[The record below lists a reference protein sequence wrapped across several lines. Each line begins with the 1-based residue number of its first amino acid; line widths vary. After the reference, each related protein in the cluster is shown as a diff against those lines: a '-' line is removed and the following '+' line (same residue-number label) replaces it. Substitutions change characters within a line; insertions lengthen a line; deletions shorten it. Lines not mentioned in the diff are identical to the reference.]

1 MALKQEHQTLRVAKR
16 LNLYTVQLGDKLQ
29 VQAASNYLILSFKN
43 GAHVDSYS
51 SSDCSPALKHWAAEG
66 VTEATVVSASELE
79 VVLEATKQKL
89 SFPELKPVW
98 EGWITGLSHHQY
110 REVKSCIRTGYHVT
124 VSPISDNLYDPEAI
138 AVSVLGKQIG
148 WIPKND
154 KGILPILLAA
164 AAKDCGIVVQAV
176 VLEHNE
182 MHAGDTHYQACVYIQ
197 VLSNYWDWKEAQKY
211 KQQQLQQ
218 PQQQTKPVTIV
229 KETKMAKLAQ
239 VIATNKSAVTT
250 AAQLEA
256 GRIANKYASKLISG
270 KLPMMVRG
278 YADTPVARLLLANTV
293 SFVASNYSEKLGDKS
308 AIVQSVADAM
318 VVSAY
323 SEMLAHFDIDSFIEE
338 FFSSKEMK
346 RVGALLKT
354 DSDEETEAPVSR
366 RRRNT
371 SQEGDK

>member
-1 MALKQEHQTLRVAKR
+1 MET
-16 LNLYTVQLGDKLQ
+16 
-29 VQAASNYLILSFKN
+29 KN
-43 GAHVDSYS
+43 
-51 SSDCSPALKHWAAEG
+51 
-66 VTEATVVSASELE
+66 
-79 VVLEATKQKL
+79 
-89 SFPELKPVW
+89 PELKPVW

-110 REVKSCIRTGYHVT
+110 REVKSGIRAGYHVT
-124 VSPISDNLYDPEAI
+124 VAPISDNLYDPEAI

-148 WIPKND
+148 WVPKND
-154 KGILPILLAA
+154 KGMLPILLAA
-164 AAKDCGIVVQAV
+164 AAKDRDIVVQAV
-176 VLEHNE
+176 VLEHNV
-182 MHAGDTHYQACVYIQ
+182 MHAGDTHYQMCLRIQ
-197 VLSNYWDWKEAQKY
+197 VLSNYWGWKEAQKY
-211 KQQQLQQ
+211 KQQQQQRQQ
-218 PQQQTKPVTIV
+218 PQQQQTKPATIV
-229 KETKMAKLAQ
+229 KETKMTKLAQ

-354 DSDEETEAPVSR
+354 DSDEETEAP
-366 RRRNT
+366 RRRNI

>member
-1 MALKQEHQTLRVAKR
+1 MET
-16 LNLYTVQLGDKLQ
+16 
-29 VQAASNYLILSFKN
+29 KN
-43 GAHVDSYS
+43 
-51 SSDCSPALKHWAAEG
+51 
-66 VTEATVVSASELE
+66 
-79 VVLEATKQKL
+79 
-89 SFPELKPVW
+89 PELKPVW

-110 REVKSCIRTGYHVT
+110 REVKSGIRTGTHVT
-124 VSPISDNLYDPEAI
+124 ISPISDNLYDPEAI

-148 WIPKND
+148 WVPKND

-164 AAKDCGIVVQAV
+164 AAKDWGITIAAV
-176 VLEHNE
+176 VLQHNE
-182 MHAGDTHYQACVYIQ
+182 MHACDTHYQTCLRIQ
-197 VLSNYWDWKEAQKY
+197 VLSNYWDWKDAQQY
-211 KQQQLQQ
+211 KQRQQQLQQ
-218 PQQQTKPVTIV
+218 PQQQTKPATIV
-229 KETKMAKLAQ
+229 KETKMTKLAQ

-354 DSDEETEAPVSR
+354 DSDEETDAPR
-366 RRRNT
+366 RRRNI